1 MIYVCV
7 CIIGSL
13 DNTYLITNREGQM
26 LLYNFIEKAYYVL
39 IEACLFENYKCLLVL
54 DLLLIYHKDYIV

>member
-54 DLLLIYHKDYIV
+54 DLY